1 MQIQTVDP
9 SHIEL
14 LLPLFAAYQRFYR
27 AQPDESRNRAFLT
40 ELLAT
45 PALGVQ
51 YLALEK
57 QGPLGFA
64 TLYFPLSS
72 VSAQPYCLLNDLFV
86 LPEARGRGTGRALI
100 ERARQH
106 AAEAGYAALR
116 WQTEQANET
125 AQRLYDRLGATRAA
139 WFTYSLSSGI

>member
-1 MQIQTVDP
+1 MQIQTADP
-9 SHIEL
+9 SHLDL

-27 AQPDESRNRAFLT
+27 AQPDEARNRAFLAR
-40 ELLAT
+40 LLAT
-45 PALGVQ
+45 LDLGVQ
-51 YLALEK
+51 YLALGN

-72 VSAQPYCLLNDLFV
+72 VSAQPSCLLNDLFV
-86 LPEARGRGTGRALI
+86 IPKARGAGTGRALI

-106 AAEAGYAALR
+106 AAEARYATLR

-125 AQRLYDRLGATRAA
+125 AQRLYDGLGTTRTA
-139 WFTYSLSSGI
+139 WFTYSLPTGV